1 MNVEIVLFCG
11 LLIKHSKGS
20 TTRKSELQQAMNV
33 HANITVKKVP
43 TCYIKTKLQGHFCDW
58 QALCMQTTTG
68 RLSK

>member
-1 MNVEIVLFCG
+1 MQVF
-11 LLIKHSKGS
+11 
-20 TTRKSELQQAMNV
+20 ELQQAMNV

-58 QALCMQTTTG
+58 QALSMQTTTR

>member
-1 MNVEIVLFCG
+1 MQVF
-11 LLIKHSKGS
+11 
-20 TTRKSELQQAMNV
+20 ELQQAMNV